1 MEMMKMRF
9 FKCKHCGAIV
19 SLATPSKQPSKC
31 CGDAMVELIPNT
43 MDGAV
48 EKHIPVIIVKGNY
61 VTVKVGVIDHPML
74 DNHHI
79 EWVFIR
85 TRQGDQ
91 RKCLKPGVQPE
102 VHFLLTED
110 DAVTAAYSYCNLH
123 GLWVKRLE

>member
-1 MEMMKMRF
+1 MRF

-61 VTVKVGVIDHPML
+61 VTVRIGAIDHPMQ
-74 DNHHI
+74 DNHHCK
-79 EWVFIR
+79 
-85 TRQGDQ
+85 TRCRLQAVIVIQ
-91 RKCLKPGVQPE
+91 ALSTFPAF
-102 VHFLLTED
+102 HF
-110 DAVTAAYSYCNLH
+110 
-123 GLWVKRLE
+123 